1 MKRMSILFV
10 IASTLIVG
18 GCADALEQRSTEEV
32 GGQLQ
37 RGVTGRG
44 RLAQSSGRLAI
55 LLASTACQKLIRST

>member
-1 MKRMSILFV
+1 MSILFV

-18 GCADALEQRSTEEV
+18 GCTDPLEQRSAEEV

-37 RGVTGRG
+37 RGVTAKG

-55 LLASTACQKLIRST
+55 LPPNTACQKLIRST